1 MNLIPDP
8 GEPLSREVIEQV
20 EIQLKYEGYI
30 KKEEVKVERLKRM
43 EAKKIPA
50 DLDYSAID
58 GLATEAV
65 RSWRRFGLKLWRRHR
80 GSVGSIQLTWRF

>member
-1 MNLIPDP
+1 MELIPDP
-8 GEPLSREVIEQV
+8 DEPLSREVIEQV

-50 DLDYSAID
+50 DLAILSVYLRQ
-58 GLATEAV
+58 GRLAK
-65 RSWRRFGLKLWRRHR
+65 LKD
-80 GSVGSIQLTWRF
+80 